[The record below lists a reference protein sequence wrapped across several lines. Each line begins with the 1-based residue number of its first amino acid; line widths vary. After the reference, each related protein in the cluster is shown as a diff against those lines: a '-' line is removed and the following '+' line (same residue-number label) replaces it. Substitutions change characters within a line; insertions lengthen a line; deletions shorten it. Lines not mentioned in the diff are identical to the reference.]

1 MEQRKRIFGALDD
14 LMRSPIGERLRE
26 RMFRE
31 LSTKEIH
38 EMLQREQKPYKE
50 LMAYYQCALM
60 EVETKFNVLDEELSL
75 QYDRNPIETIKSRLK
90 SPESILEKLNRRN
103 LPITVE
109 SIEENITDVAGVR
122 VICSHPADIYRLAD
136 SFLKQDDVTLIKK
149 KDYIANPKPNG
160 YRSLHLI
167 IQVPIFLRNTK
178 KYVYVEV
185 QFRTIAMDFWASLEH
200 KMRYKKNI
208 PENQIKFLQDEL
220 YDCAQQSAALDK
232 RMQKI
237 RDIIVAEKEEE

>member
-1 MEQRKRIFGALDD
+1 MEAVVNKRDARNFKSVLSQQFGQD
-14 LMRSPIGERLRE
+14 
-26 RMFRE
+26 E
-31 LSTKEIH
+31 LKGW
-38 EMLQREQKPYKE
+38 LQKYSQPYIE
-50 LMAYYQCALM
+50 LMSCYRCALM

-167 IQVPIFLRNTK
+167 IETPIFLSEHKRNMK
-178 KYVYVEV
+178 VEV
-185 QFRTIAMDFWASLEH
+185 QFRTISMDWWASLEH
-200 KMRYKKNI
+200 KIRYKKDYTI
-208 PENQIKFLQDEL
+208 TEETAQDLKQCAEVSAMLDARMEAIHKKVENTGD
-220 YDCAQQSAALDK
+220 
-232 RMQKI
+232 
-237 RDIIVAEKEEE
+237 